1 MSEPNP
7 QVVIIA
13 GPNGAGKSTLA
24 PFLLRDSLDL
34 QDYVNADPI
43 ALGLSGFNPAS
54 VAFRAAR
61 VMMNR
66 LHDLAGQSKTFAFE
80 TTLATRFYG
89 RWIEELRRQGYNSQL
104 IFLWLRS
111 PELAILRVRE
121 RVLSGGHDVPDSVI
135 VRRYTRGLKNFRTI
149 YQPLADVWSVYDNSA
164 SPEPTLIGSGGRERE
179 LKILQPKAW
188 GEFFELCQ

>member
-1 MSEPNP
+1 MTGSSP

-24 PFLLRDSLDL
+24 PFLLRDTLDL

-54 VAFRAAR
+54 VALKAGR

-66 LHDLAGQSKTFAFE
+66 LHDLARQRKSFAFE
-80 TTLATRFYG
+80 TTLATRSYAV
-89 RWIEELRRQGYNSQL
+89 WIEKLRREGYNFQL

-111 PELAILRVRE
+111 PDLAVRRVQE
-121 RVLSGGHDVPDSVI
+121 RVLTGGHDVQELVVI
-135 VRRYTRGLKNFRTI
+135 RRFARGLKNFQEI
-149 YQPLADVWSVYDNSA
+149 YRPLADVWSVYDNSV
-164 SPEPTLIGSGGRERE
+164 SSEPTLIGSGGKDRHDEILRED
-179 LKILQPKAW
+179 AW
-188 GEFFELCQ
+188 TTFSETH

>member
-1 MSEPNP
+1 MTESSP

-54 VAFRAAR
+54 VAFKAGR

-66 LHDLAGQSKTFAFE
+66 LHDLAGHRKSFAFE
-80 TTLATRFYG
+80 TTLATRSYAA
-89 RWIEELRRQGYNSQL
+89 WIEKLRRDGYNFQL

-111 PELAILRVRE
+111 PKLAVQRVHE
-121 RVLSGGHDVPDSVI
+121 RVLSGGHAVPESVVI
-135 VRRYTRGLKNFRTI
+135 RRHARSLKNFQEI
-149 YQPLADVWSVYDNSA
+149 YQPLADVWSIYDNSDSA
-164 SPEPTLIGSGGRERE
+164 EPTLVASGGRDRQLEIR
-179 LKILQPKAW
+179 QMDAW
-188 GEFFELCQ
+188 TTFCAVQQ

>member
-1 MSEPNP
+1 MTESSP

-54 VAFRAAR
+54 VAFKAGR
-61 VMMNR
+61 VMMIR
-66 LHDLAGQSKTFAFE
+66 LHDLAGHGKSFAFE
-80 TTLATRFYG
+80 TTLATRSYAA
-89 RWIEELRRQGYNSQL
+89 WIEKLRRDGYNFQL

-111 PELAILRVRE
+111 PKLAVQRVHE
-121 RVLSGGHDVPDSVI
+121 RVLSGGHAVPESVVI
-135 VRRYTRGLKNFRTI
+135 RRYARGLKNFQEI
-149 YQPLADVWSVYDNSA
+149 YQPLADVWSIYDNSDSA
-164 SPEPTLIGSGGRERE
+164 EPTLVASGGRDRQIEIR
-179 LKILQPKAW
+179 QMDAW
-188 GEFFELCQ
+188 ITFCAVQQ

>member
-1 MSEPNP
+1 MTESSP

-54 VAFRAAR
+54 VAFKAGR

-66 LHDLAGQSKTFAFE
+66 LHDLAGHRKSFAFE
-80 TTLATRFYG
+80 TTLATRSYAV
-89 RWIEELRRQGYNSQL
+89 WIAELRRKSYNFQL

-111 PELAILRVRE
+111 PQLAVQRVHE
-121 RVLSGGHDVPDSVI
+121 RVLSGGHDVPESVVI
-135 VRRYTRGLKNFRTI
+135 RRYARGLKNFREI
-149 YQPLADVWSVYDNSA
+149 YQPLADVWSIYDNSYSA
-164 SPEPTLIGSGGRERE
+164 EPALVASGGRGRQIE
-179 LKILQPKAW
+179 ILQMDAW
-188 GEFFELCQ
+188 RTFSAIQQ